1 MIAYLYNYFTARLK
15 SFSYAFKGLSILFK
29 TQANARIHLV
39 ALGAVVVAGL
49 FFSLSISEWCLCSLC
64 IGMVLAVEAVNTAI
78 ESIVDLVSPDYH
90 PLAGRAKD
98 VAAAAVLLTAI
109 SAAVVGILIFLPKII
124 QYFSN

>member
-1 MIAYLYNYFTARLK
+1 MLTHTHHYFVARLK

-29 TQANARIHLV
+29 TQANARIHLL
-39 ALGAVVVAGL
+39 ALGIVVVAG
-49 FFSLSISEWCLCSLC
+49 FFFNLSISEWCLCSLC
-64 IGMVLAVEAVNTAI
+64 IGMVLAAEAVNTTI
-78 ESIVDLVSPDYH
+78 ETIVDLVSPDYH

-109 SAAVVGILIFLPKII
+109 SAAIVGVLIFLPKII